1 MSVHITAIFTAVL
14 ALLQIYCT
22 LQVAGRRRAQRIS
35 LGDQGDKELQR
46 RIRAH
51 GNFTETVPMA
61 LLILLINEIQGLP
74 ETWLYALGIA
84 LVVGRI
90 SHFIALTRKVSLQ
103 FRVFGMSITLL
114 VMLIGAIL
122 LVI

>member
-61 LLILLINEIQGLP
+61 LLKLLINEIQGLP